1 MTEAQEK
8 KLNELRKFRLWYTA
22 KDITESMLGSAVK
35 VVIISNTDNRHVYYI
50 SRNGTLAR
58 KPEA

>member
-35 VVIISNTDNRHVYYI
+35 VEIISETGNRHIYYV
-50 SRNGTLAR
+50 SQLGTVKR
-58 KPEA
+58 G